1 MLTIQLLG
9 PPQIT
14 LDGEHL
20 SLTRRKSRA
29 LLFYLAAQAAPV
41 GRDQLIELLWP
52 DLDRPAAQQTLRT
65 TLHGLRK
72 ALGGWVVADEALALA
87 PDAQVDVRRLQRVLA
102 VPPRDPA
109 ALQAALDLGRGEFL
123 QGFSLPDAP
132 AFDDWIAAQRAR
144 FQQLRADGL
153 AALATLHEGRGD
165 YRAALAALENALAA
179 DPLQEDVQ
187 RAAMRLHYLAGDRV
201 GAIRRYEQLR
211 ELLDDELGVPPMPE
225 TRALYDAIVTDRLAE
240 EHPPATAAA
249 PAPALPAPTLPPAVP
264 APPDALPFAGR
275 AAELA
280 TLRALVG
287 SGRLGLICG
296 EPGIGKTRL
305 AEEFIRA
312 SGALPLVG
320 GARELEHAL
329 PYQPV
334 IEALRGLLAR
344 PDWPALQAAL
354 HVPTVWLSETARLLP
369 ELAPEAPA
377 ASAQADESRLWEGVS
392 QLLHG
397 VARLRPLILLLD
409 DLHWADAST
418 LGLLGYLVRQAP
430 QAITFLATSRP
441 VAPRTPPALL
451 LQTLT
456 REGRLERLDLER
468 LASEEIAALA
478 RHLSPA
484 DPAPLAGWLA
494 QTAEG
499 NPYILAEL
507 VRYARAHGLLHAD
520 GTLDRSALAR
530 SPIVPQ
536 SVYSLIQ
543 SRLDR
548 LSETARRVL
557 DAAVAAGREFE
568 FAVVALAAG
577 LSETDALDALDEL
590 RAAGLVLSLD
600 GLRYLFDHS
609 LTMEVAYREVGEPRH
624 RLMHRRVA
632 EALEQ
637 RYRGRLDEVA
647 GLLASHYSE
656 GQAPEQA
663 ARHAFQAGR
672 HAAALAAWHEA
683 VGFYEQALVGA
694 EGPQRRQ
701 ILMAL
706 GEAYINRGEA
716 ARASELFGA
725 AQEQAQQ
732 EGLPDAANEARLAL
746 TRSLLP
752 QGRYSEMIELAR
764 RVREEGSPTLAMQ
777 AEFLWGTALSVEGT
791 DLEGAAEHLRSAELL
806 VQQQPVPTDAA
817 ALAQI
822 RFDLGNVAAQQGHL
836 REAVRLYR
844 ESLIT
849 AQSLSCEHALSW
861 EVLAHNNLA
870 YHLLL
875 LDDPEASEHIQAAL
889 RLAEDHGLLSM
900 QPYLFST
907 AGEIALAAGDLD
919 AAERW
924 FEQGQELAD
933 RLAIPERQAGI
944 LANHGLLA
952 LRRGQTGLAIHHLS
966 AALARADNLGLGH
979 LAAQIRIWLA
989 PLLPPADAQAA
1000 LREARTLAERG
1011 RRLRLLEQIERLSAE
1026 PAKVLSF
1033 KF

>member
-14 LDGEHL
+14 LAGEQL

-29 LLFYLAAQAAPV
+29 LLFYLAAQPAPL
-41 GRDQLIELLWP
+41 GRDLLIELLWP

-72 ALGGWVVADEALALA
+72 ALGGWLLADDTLAIAPGALV
-87 PDAQVDVRRLQRVLA
+87 DARRLERELA
-102 VPPRDPA
+102 APSRDLA
-109 ALQAALDLGRGEFL
+109 ALQAALDLYRGEFL

-132 AFDDWIAAQRAR
+132 AYDDWIAAQRAR
-144 FQQLRADGL
+144 FQQLRAAGLSAL
-153 AALATLHEGRGD
+153 AALHEQRRD
-165 YRAALAALENALAA
+165 YRAALAALETALAS
-179 DPLQEDVQ
+179 DPLQEEVQ
-187 RAAMRLHYLAGDRV
+187 RAVMRLHYLAGDRV

-225 TRALYDAIVTDRLAE
+225 TRALYDAIVTDKLAE
-240 EHPPATAAA
+240 ARPPAEERFAPAA
-249 PAPALPAPTLPPAVP
+249 PPERVAAPPPEQAAL
-264 APPDALPFAGR
+264 PDALPFTGR

-280 TLRALVG
+280 VLRTLAG
-287 SGRLGLICG
+287 SGRLGLISG

-305 AEEFIRA
+305 AEEFIRT

-344 PDWPALQAAL
+344 PDWPQLHAGL

-377 ASAQADESRLWEGVS
+377 APSQADESRLWEGVS
-392 QLLHG
+392 QLLHA
-397 VARLRPLILLLD
+397 VARQRPLVLLLD
-409 DLHWADAST
+409 DLQWADAST
-418 LGLLGYLVRQAP
+418 LGLLAYLVRQAP
-430 QAITFLATSRP
+430 AAITFLATSRP

-451 LQTLT
+451 RQTLT

-494 QTAEG
+494 RTAEG

-507 VRYARAHGLLHAD
+507 VRYARARGLLRPD
-520 GTLDRSALAR
+520 GTLDRSALER

-557 DAAVAAGREFE
+557 DAAVATGREFE

-590 RAAGLVLSLD
+590 RAAGLVLALD
-600 GLRYLFDHS
+600 GLRCQFDHS

-647 GLLASHYSE
+647 GLLASHYAE
-656 GQAPEQA
+656 GQDPERA
-663 ARHAFQAGR
+663 ARYAFQAGKQ
-672 HAAALAAWHEA
+672 AAALAAWHEA
-683 VGFYEQALVGA
+683 VGFFEQALLAA

-706 GEAYINRGEA
+706 GDAYLHRGEA
-716 ARASELFGA
+716 ARASELFGQ
-725 AQEQAQQ
+725 AQEQALH

-746 TRSLLP
+746 ARALLP

-764 RVREEGSPTLAMQ
+764 QVREAGSPPLAMQ
-777 AEFLWGTALSVEGT
+777 AEFLWGTALSVEGS
-791 DLEGAAEHLRSAELL
+791 DLEGAAQHLRNAELL
-806 VQQQPVPTDAA
+806 IQQQPAPTDAGP
-817 ALAQI
+817 LAQI
-822 RFDLGNVAAQQGHL
+822 RFDLGSVAAQQGHL
-836 REAVRLYR
+836 REAIRLYR
-844 ESLIT
+844 EALIT

-875 LDDPEASEHIQAAL
+875 LDDPEAQEHIEAAL

-907 AGEIALAAGDLD
+907 AGEIALAAGALD

-924 FEQGQELAD
+924 FEQGLELAD
-933 RLAIPERQAGI
+933 RLAIPERQAGL
-944 LANHGLLA
+944 LANQGLLA
-952 LRRGQTGLAIHHLS
+952 LRRGQTGLAIHRLS
-966 AALARADNLGLGH
+966 TALARADTLGLSH
-979 LAAQIRIWLA
+979 LGAQIRIWLV
-989 PLLPPADAQAA
+989 PLLPPAEAQATLA
-1000 LREARTLAERG
+1000 EARALAERG
-1011 RRLRLLEQIERLSAE
+1011 RRQRLLDQIERLSAE
-1026 PAKVLSF
+1026 TVAG
-1033 KF
+1033 

>member
-20 SLTRRKSRA
+20 GLTRRKSRA

-41 GRDQLIELLWP
+41 GRDLLIELLWP
-52 DLDRPAAQQTLRT
+52 DLERPAAQQTLRT

-72 ALGGWVVADEALALA
+72 ALGGRLLADEALALA
-87 PDAQVDVRRLQRVLA
+87 PDVQVDARLLERALA
-102 VPPRDPA
+102 APPRDPA
-109 ALQAALDLGRGEFL
+109 ALAAALDLYRGEFL

-144 FQQLRADGL
+144 FQQRRAAGL
-153 AALATLHEGRGD
+153 AALAALHEGRGD
-165 YRAALAALENALAA
+165 YRAALAALETALTT
-179 DPLQEDVQ
+179 DPLQEEIQ

-211 ELLDDELGVPPMPE
+211 DLLDDELGVPPMPE
-225 TRALYDAIVTDRLAE
+225 TRALYDAVVTDRLAE
-240 EHPPATAAA
+240 ERPPAAL
-249 PAPALPAPTLPPAVP
+249 PLPALPTPAPTAPA
-264 APPDALPFAGR
+264 PDALPFAGR

-280 TLRALVG
+280 ALRALVG
-287 SGRLGLICG
+287 GGRLGLIYG

-312 SGALPLVG
+312 SGALPLIG

-344 PDWPALQAAL
+344 PDWPALQTGL
-354 HVPTVWLSETARLLP
+354 RVPTVWLSETARLLP

-377 ASAQADESRLWEGVS
+377 ASPQADESRLWEGVS

-418 LGLLGYLVRQAP
+418 LGLLAYLVRQAP
-430 QAITFLATSRP
+430 QTITFLATSRP

-484 DPAPLAGWLA
+484 DPAPLAGWLT

-507 VRYARAHGLLHAD
+507 VRYARARGLLRDD
-520 GTLDRSALAR
+520 GTLDHSALAR

-577 LSETDALDALDEL
+577 LNETEALDALDEL
-590 RAAGLVLSLD
+590 RAAGLVLPLD

-637 RYRGRLDEVA
+637 RYRGRLEEVA

-672 HAAALAAWHEA
+672 QAAALAAWHEA
-683 VGFYEQALVGA
+683 VGFYEQALVGT
-694 EGPQRRQ
+694 EGPQRRL

-725 AQEQAQQ
+725 AQEQAQR

-746 TRSLLP
+746 ARALLP

-764 RVREEGSPTLAMQ
+764 QVREEGSPPLATQ
-777 AEFLWGTALSVEGT
+777 AEFLWGTALSVEGA
-791 DLEGAAEHLRSAELL
+791 DLEGAAQHLRSAELL

-822 RFDLGNVAAQQGHL
+822 RFDLGNVAAQQGQL

-861 EVLAHNNLA
+861 EVLARNNLA

-875 LDDPEASEHIQAAL
+875 LDDPEAPEHIQAAL
-889 RLAEDHGLLSM
+889 QLAEDHGLLSM

-924 FEQGQELAD
+924 FEQGHTLAD

-944 LANHGLLA
+944 LANQGLLA
-952 LRRGQTGLAIHHLS
+952 LRRGQTGLAIHRLS
-966 AALARADNLGLGH
+966 AALARADSLGLSH

-1000 LREARTLAERG
+1000 MREARALAERG
-1011 RRLRLLEQIERLSAE
+1011 RRLRLLEQIERL
-1026 PAKVLSF
+1026 
-1033 KF
+1033 